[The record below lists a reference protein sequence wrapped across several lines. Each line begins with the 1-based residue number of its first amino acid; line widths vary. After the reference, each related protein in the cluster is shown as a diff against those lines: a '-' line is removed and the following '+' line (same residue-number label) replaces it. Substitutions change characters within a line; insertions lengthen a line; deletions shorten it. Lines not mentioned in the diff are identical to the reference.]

1 MQTKPLSVES
11 LLEIC
16 LFVCVF
22 MDEDRDVRDVLGWEG
37 DVKDTLGWLE
47 VDSLFWLKSQP
58 KAELD

>member
-16 LFVCVF
+16 LFVWVF
-22 MDEDRDVRDVLGWEG
+22 MDEDRDVR
-37 DVKDTLGWLE
+37 DTLGWLE